1 MPQAIDAYHDDSFKS
16 VPADILKVLKG
27 LQVFKEAE
35 MLANAAAWCDENEP
49 SSMRDISF
57 DDDVIEDFVKSL
69 GLETI
74 PEKNIRRV
82 LRRYQTLRPGQ
93 HLAPPSEMPPEL
105 VASGTVA
112 AMQFASKMKKNAAEA
127 SSGAR

>member
-1 MPQAIDAYHDDSFKS
+1 MDAYHDDSFTN

-27 LQVFKEAE
+27 LEVFKEAE

-49 SSMRDISF
+49 SSLRDISI
-57 DDDVIEDFVKSL
+57 DNDVIDDFVKSL
-69 GLETI
+69 GLATI
-74 PEKNIRRV
+74 PEKKMRRV
-82 LRRYQTLRPGQ
+82 LLRHQVLRPGQ

-112 AMQFASKMKKNAAEA
+112 AMQFASKLKKNASAA
-127 SSGAR
+127 Q

>member
-1 MPQAIDAYHDDSFKS
+1 MDAYHDDSFTN

-27 LQVFKEAE
+27 LEVFKEAE

-49 SSMRDISF
+49 SSLRDISV

-69 GLETI
+69 GLATI
-74 PEKNIRRV
+74 PEKKIRRV
-82 LRRYQTLRPGQ
+82 LRRHQTLRPGQ

-112 AMQFASKMKKNAAEA
+112 AMQFASKLKKNASAA
-127 SSGAR
+127 Q